1 MIRFISAQTSNLYF
15 AWQVEVMLNNFME
28 MGVNLQC
35 VDIVCTKENNK
46 IPEVWKKLLNGYDA
60 RFFFYDDTRITKHYH
75 SSIRPNILKQHFKLH
90 PYLKNET
97 IFYHDCDIIITK
109 PINWE
114 QFENDN
120 VWYGSN
126 TESYISYD
134 YIITKGQDIFNEMV
148 SIVDINPKLIIDN
161 NNNSIGAQYVMKGI
175 DETYWEKVEIDSEM
189 LYKKIT
195 KLNINKISEDSSINP
210 LAIWCADMWAV
221 LWNAWKLGYETRYH
235 KELEFSWA
243 PQEESKYFEC
253 NIMHNAGITDK
264 HKNFFKKAEYK
275 KKLPYNLD
283 LNIEENT
290 TSKKYYEW
298 IQKTE
303 KKSVLLKNTL
313 I

>member
-28 MGVNLQC
+28 MGVDLKY

-46 IPEVWKKLLNGYDA
+46 IPQVWKKLSNGYDA
-60 RFFFYDDTRITKHYH
+60 RFFFYDDTRITKHYK
-75 SSIRPNILKQHFKLH
+75 SSIRPNLLKQHFKLH

-97 IFYHDCDIIITK
+97 IFYHDCDIIFTK

-175 DETYWEKVEIDSEM
+175 DETYWENVEKDSER
-189 LYKKIT
+189 LFKQITHLNRKKKI
-195 KLNINKISEDSSINP
+195 KNKEYLP
-210 LAIWCADMWAV
+210 LQIWCADMWAV
-221 LWNAWKLGYETRYH
+221 LWNAWKLGYETQYH

-243 PQEESKYFEC
+243 PQEESKYFEF
-253 NIMHNAGITDK
+253 NIMHNAGITDS
-264 HKNFFKKAEYK
+264 HINFFHKSKYT
-275 KKLPYNLD
+275 KKLPYNLN
-283 LNIEENT
+283 LNIKENT
-290 TSKKYYEW
+290 VSKKYYEW
-298 IQKTE
+298 VQKTE
-303 KKSVLLKNTL
+303 KKSVLLKNSL
-313 I
+313 L